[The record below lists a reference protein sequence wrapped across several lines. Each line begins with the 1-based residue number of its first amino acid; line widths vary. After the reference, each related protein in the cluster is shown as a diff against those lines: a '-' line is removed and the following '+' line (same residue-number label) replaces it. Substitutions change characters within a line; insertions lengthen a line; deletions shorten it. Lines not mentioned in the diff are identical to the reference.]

1 MKKLIL
7 ALFISLT
14 AITAFSAE
22 PVETKKVCIDQID
35 KGKPVLDKQGKPKQ
49 ICKEVKQHKKLDGV
63 KIIDAKK

>member
-7 ALFISLT
+7 ALFISI
-14 AITAFSAE
+14 ASMSAFSAD
-22 PVETKKVCIDQID
+22 VETKKVCIDQID

-63 KIIDAKK
+63 KITDAKK